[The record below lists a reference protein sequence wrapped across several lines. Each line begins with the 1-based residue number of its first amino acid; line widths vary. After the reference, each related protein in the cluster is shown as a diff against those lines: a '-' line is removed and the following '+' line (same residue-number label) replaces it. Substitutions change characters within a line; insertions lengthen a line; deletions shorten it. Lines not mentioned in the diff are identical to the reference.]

1 MAFCSNCGTQIPDNS
16 NVCPSCGAPQQGNN
30 ANQQNYQQQAY
41 VSGTGPID
49 PNDIQ
54 QNKVM
59 AVLAYFGFL
68 FLIPL
73 LAAPN
78 SRYARFHTNQGL
90 VLFLCEFAL
99 GIIAFIPF
107 IGWIISTLGEIA
119 AFVFFII
126 GVIHA
131 ANGEVKELPLIGKIK
146 ILK

>member
-16 NVCPSCGAPQQGNN
+16 NVCPSCGAPQGNN
-30 ANQQNYQQQAY
+30 ANQQNYQQQQAY

-68 FLIPL
+68 FLVPL

-78 SRYARFHTNQGL
+78 SRFARFHANQGL
-90 VLFLCEFAL
+90 VLFLAEIAL
-99 GIIAFIPF
+99 GIITVIPF
-107 IGWIISTLGEIA
+107 VGWIIGSLGELA
-119 AFVFFII
+119 ALVFAII
-126 GVIHA
+126 GIVHA
-131 ANGEVKELPLIGKIK
+131 ANGEVKELPLIGKIQIIK
-146 ILK
+146 